1 MRIEERNQKY
11 PKTKAYPSFPHKSD
25 NRFQN
30 RNSFVRH
37 KKPAEQSDANSSKCP
52 LCKRFHQKGQQCR
65 FQANALRYPEMDLSS
80 FFQNLQ
86 EENKPASPY
95 LPFSNFTICN
105 SVKRINVSNIILDS
119 GATDIMYF
127 EGAAKVANRNLID
140 IVGTGTIR
148 LMFNESVFL
157 IKNCYLIPELA
168 SALIGLELKKTI
180 SLKLG
185 SNYIIGD
192 KTDQTD

>member
-1 MRIEERNQKY
+1 MTIDERNQKY
-11 PKTKAYPSFPHKSD
+11 PKKKAYHSFPHKSD

-80 FFQNLQ
+80 FFQNMQ
-86 EENKPASPY
+86 EENKPALPY
-95 LPFSNFTICN
+95 LPFFNFTICN
-105 SVKRINVSNIILDS
+105 SVKGINVSNIILDS
-119 GATDIMYF
+119 GATDIM
-127 EGAAKVANRNLID
+127 AKVANGNLID

-148 LMFNESVFL
+148 WMFNESVFL
-157 IKNCYLIPELA
+157 IKNCFLIPELA
-168 SALIGLELKKTI
+168 STLIGLLELKKTI

-185 SNYIIGD
+185 SIKINYIIF
-192 KTDQTD
+192 THIVY